1 MEALVPQA
9 RNGGY
14 MAEQKKS
21 PSTEEVMVDRVL
33 GWIRSLTEVGLALI
47 ALGVV
52 LQVIFGATIPFL
64 GLDIVGSVVALVSK
78 LGSEGLV
85 GLVAVW
91 VLWGIYS
98 KK

>member
-33 GWIRSLTEVGLALI
+33 GWIRSLTEVGLALSLI
-47 ALGVV
+47 H
-52 LQVIFGATIPFL
+52 I
-64 GLDIVGSVVALVSK
+64 
-78 LGSEGLV
+78 
-85 GLVAVW
+85 
-91 VLWGIYS
+91 
-98 KK
+98 

>member
-1 MEALVPQA
+1 MLEKAI
-9 RNGGY
+9 
-14 MAEQKKS
+14 
-21 PSTEEVMVDRVL
+21 
-33 GWIRSLTEVGLALI
+33 GWIRSLTEAGLALI

-52 LQVIFGATIPFL
+52 LQIIFGAAVTFI
-64 GLDIVGSVVALVSK
+64 GIDVIGSVTDLVK
-78 LGSEGLV
+78 QLGSEGLI

>member
-85 GLVAVW
+85 GLVAIW
-91 VLWGIYS
+91 VLWGFYS

>member
-1 MEALVPQA
+1 MAEKKKSS
-9 RNGGY
+9 NGGL
-14 MAEQKKS
+14 
-21 PSTEEVMVDRVL
+21 MVDKVL
-33 GWIRSLTEVGLALI
+33 GWIRNLTEVGLAII

-85 GLVAVW
+85 GLVAIW

>member
-1 MEALVPQA
+1 MEALVQQA

-21 PSTEEVMVDRVL
+21 PSTEEVMVDKVL

-85 GLVAVW
+85 GLVAIW
-91 VLWGIYS
+91 VLGGIYS

>member
-1 MEALVPQA
+1 MEALVQQA

-21 PSTEEVMVDRVL
+21 PSTEEVVVDKVL

-85 GLVAVW
+85 GLVAIW

>member
-1 MEALVPQA
+1 
-9 RNGGY
+9 

-64 GLDIVGSVVALVSK
+64 GLDIVGAVVALVSK

-85 GLVAVW
+85 GLVAIW
-91 VLWGIYS
+91 VLWGFYS

>member
-1 MEALVPQA
+1 MEALVQQA

-21 PSTEEVMVDRVL
+21 PSTEEVMVDKVL

-64 GLDIVGSVVALVSK
+64 GLDIVGSDALRS
-78 LGSEGLV
+78 LPD
-85 GLVAVW
+85 
-91 VLWGIYS
+91 
-98 KK
+98 

>member
-1 MEALVPQA
+1 MLEKAI
-9 RNGGY
+9 
-14 MAEQKKS
+14 
-21 PSTEEVMVDRVL
+21 
-33 GWIRSLTEVGLALI
+33 GWIRSLTEAGLALI

-52 LQVIFGATIPFL
+52 LQILFGAAVPFI
-64 GLDIVGSVVALVSK
+64 GIDVIGAVTGVVNS

-98 KK
+98 KG

>member
-1 MEALVPQA
+1 
-9 RNGGY
+9 

-85 GLVAVW
+85 GLVAIW

>member
-1 MEALVPQA
+1 
-9 RNGGY
+9 
-14 MAEQKKS
+14 MAKTIIQIKGSNPMLEKA
-21 PSTEEVMVDRVL
+21 T
-33 GWIRSLTEVGLALI
+33 GWIRSLTETGLALI

-52 LQVIFGATIPFL
+52 LQIIFGAAVPFI
-64 GLDIVGSVVALVSK
+64 GIDVIGSVTSLVKS

-85 GLVAVW
+85 GLVAIW

>member
-1 MEALVPQA
+1 
-9 RNGGY
+9 

-21 PSTEEVMVDRVL
+21 PSTEEVMVDKVL

-85 GLVAVW
+85 GLVAIW

>member
-1 MEALVPQA
+1 MLEKA
-9 RNGGY
+9 
-14 MAEQKKS
+14 
-21 PSTEEVMVDRVL
+21 T
-33 GWIRSLTEVGLALI
+33 GWIKSLTETGLALI

-52 LQVIFGATIPFL
+52 LQILFGAAVPFI
-64 GLDIVGSVVALVSK
+64 GLDIVGSVVGIVKS

-91 VLWGIYS
+91 VLYSIYS